1 MFRVADVILL
11 IIGLAGVM
19 AWLPGHLGAAVT
31 VVAKRSEPSLA
42 EFIKQSL
49 LHPYQ
54 LIDTLTV
61 LSV

>member
-11 IIGLAGVM
+11 IIGLVGVM
-19 AWLPGHLGAAVT
+19 AWLPGHLGGAVT

-61 LSV
+61 LSI